1 MIEYRYASD
10 EHRRDVIDFINYVFS
25 QAACPHDFKT
35 LIPKVYADGRGYADI
50 HAIVLE
56 DNYVRGVVAQLPNE
70 FTYGGKKLKT
80 GYIGSVST
88 YKYSRGSGYMIKLME
103 MQAENAV
110 KQGIDVML
118 LGGQRQRYEYYG
130 YSPIGGQYRYDF
142 VHANIRHGLKDVCS
156 EGIEFI
162 PFKDACSCEIDCA
175 YAIYEKQPVTGGR
188 PREDFEIILSSWNST
203 PYIVKKDGEVKGYI
217 VSNGPEGIGEMT
229 LSCSCLVKPVI
240 KAWFERFGIR
250 RLSVVCASYDA
261 KLNRELASFSESYN
275 LTAGFHAW
283 VVNLKNVLEAT
294 MALKK
299 ETLGLKDGEMV
310 LQMDEDTPLLVK
322 VENGE
327 IIVSETNAEPT
338 VKLDRLLMQQFLFG
352 YNRFTSPDAKA
363 PEGWLPLPLH
373 LYGSDHF

>member
-70 FTYGGKKLKT
+70 FTYGGRKLKT

-142 VHANIRHGLKDVCS
+142 VHANIH
-156 EGIEFI
+156 
-162 PFKDACSCEIDCA
+162 
-175 YAIYEKQPVTGGR
+175 
-188 PREDFEIILSSWNST
+188 
-203 PYIVKKDGEVKGYI
+203 
-217 VSNGPEGIGEMT
+217 
-229 LSCSCLVKPVI
+229 
-240 KAWFERFGIR
+240 
-250 RLSVVCASYDA
+250 
-261 KLNRELASFSESYN
+261 
-275 LTAGFHAW
+275 TA
-283 VVNLKNVLEAT
+283 
-294 MALKK
+294 
-299 ETLGLKDGEMV
+299 
-310 LQMDEDTPLLVK
+310 
-322 VENGE
+322 
-327 IIVSETNAEPT
+327 
-338 VKLDRLLMQQFLFG
+338 
-352 YNRFTSPDAKA
+352 
-363 PEGWLPLPLH
+363 
-373 LYGSDHF
+373 

>member
-1 MIEYRYASD
+1 
-10 EHRRDVIDFINYVFS
+10 
-25 QAACPHDFKT
+25 
-35 LIPKVYADGRGYADI
+35 
-50 HAIVLE
+50 
-56 DNYVRGVVAQLPNE
+56 
-70 FTYGGKKLKT
+70 
-80 GYIGSVST
+80 
-88 YKYSRGSGYMIKLME
+88 
-103 MQAENAV
+103 
-110 KQGIDVML
+110 
-118 LGGQRQRYEYYG
+118 
-130 YSPIGGQYRYDF
+130 
-142 VHANIRHGLKDVCS
+142 
-156 EGIEFI
+156 
-162 PFKDACSCEIDCA
+162 
-175 YAIYEKQPVTGGR
+175 VTGGR
-188 PREDFEIILSSWNST
+188 PREDFEIILSSWNCT

-275 LTAGFHAW
+275 LTAGFHAR

-310 LQMDEDTPLLVK
+310 LQMDEEKPLIVK

-327 IIVSETNAEPT
+327 ISVSETDAEPAI
-338 VKLDRLLMQQFLFG
+338 KLDRLTMQQFLFG

-373 LYGSDHF
+373 LYSADHF